1 MSKIINCPNCGKKN
15 RINLNSDN
23 SKAVCADCWT
33 KLVFE
38 EKTTQP
44 PPPPPDKSHTP
55 PTDDKSKRSNFG
67 VIAGIALSLF
77 IGLIWLTQNSNTT
90 PLQTSTYSN
99 DNTTGQSQATDEK
112 EIPSTFEKIVPD
124 ENQEYSLTVTHT
136 PKTARV
142 RILNINPKYQDGIK
156 LKTGK
161 YHLEV
166 SQDGYET
173 SKRWVTL
180 SKNSVFNFSLT
191 LPKVAMPRSGAEQHY
206 TNNKKIAPFKIK
218 TSYGS
223 NYLVKLVSTYSQDTI
238 MTIFVKGGDT
248 VTTKVPLG
256 TYVVKYA
263 TGTEWYGYKHLF
275 GKETGYSK
283 ADTSFIF
290 ENTGYQISGYTITL
304 YRVSNGNLS
313 TTAIDPS
320 QF

>member
-1 MSKIINCPNCGKKN
+1 MSKIIICPNCGKKN
-15 RINLNSDN
+15 RVSLGSDS
-23 SKAVCADCWT
+23 SKAVCADCWA
-33 KLVFE
+33 KLVL
-38 EKTTQP
+38 EKDIIQP
-44 PPPPPDKSHTP
+44 PPPPPPEEKP
-55 PTDDKSKRSNFG
+55 PIDGKSKGGNFG
-67 VIAGIALSLF
+67 LIAGITLSLLV
-77 IGLIWLTQNSNTT
+77 GVIWLAQKSSPEPT
-90 PLQTSTYSN
+90 PTYSN
-99 DNTTGQSQATDEK
+99 DNSTGKYQTTNK
-112 EIPSTFEKIVPD
+112 KKIPNTLKAKAPD
-124 ENQEYSLTVTHT
+124 ENQEYSLTVIHT

-180 SKNSVFNFSLT
+180 SKDSVFNFSLT

-206 TNNKKIAPFKIK
+206 SKNKKIAPFKIK

-223 NYLVKLVSTYSQDTI
+223 NYLVKLVSAYSQDTI

-263 TGTEWYGYKHLF
+263 TGKEWYGYKHLF

-283 ADTSFIF
+283 ADTSFTF

-313 TTAIDPS
+313 TTAIDPT